1 MRKASSALVLP
12 FTAAFVLSAA
22 DSAHATCGST
32 ACFLNTLTQDGP
44 LAKHAFRLDLSYRYV
59 DQSRKR
65 AGSSATDEVVT
76 PGVEFATG
84 ELEPNHHRELRTGY
98 QLVQA
103 DMSFGLT
110 EQLTLLA
117 SIPLL
122 SVKHHEHIVLED
134 DEETFSDADGTTGF
148 GDVQIGARYSF
159 LASSRDLL
167 LASAAIKL
175 PTGPY
180 EKLDSEGEITEPTLQ
195 PGTGSTDVLAG
206 LIYSRQLR
214 PNKSEVFLDGS
225 YRWNS
230 TSSLDY
236 RMGDEFRAAA
246 GLTFA
251 LGGSWIGSMQ
261 LNLRHGGRDRFVEA
275 DVPSTGSTLMN
286 VTPGLRFQAS
296 PRLAL
301 YAFVPVPIYQ
311 RVNEAQL
318 APKFGV
324 VVGLSRRF

>member
-1 MRKASSALVLP
+1 MRKTSSALVVSI
-12 FTAAFVLSAA
+12 TATLVLSVA
-22 DSAHATCGST
+22 DSVHATCGST
-32 ACFLNTLTQDGP
+32 ACFLNTLTQDGS

-103 DMSFGLT
+103 DLSFGLT
-110 EQLTLLA
+110 GQLTLLA
-117 SIPLL
+117 SIPLI
-122 SVKHHEHIVLED
+122 SAKHHEHIVLED
-134 DEETFSDADGTTGF
+134 DEEVFSDADGTTGF
-148 GDVQIGARYSF
+148 GDVQIGTRYSF

-195 PGTGSTDVLAG
+195 PGTGSTDALAS
-206 LIYSRQLR
+206 LAYSRQLR
-214 PNKSEVFLDGS
+214 PNKSEVFLNTS
-225 YRWNS
+225 YRWNT
-230 TSSLDY
+230 TSPLDY
-236 RMGDEFRAAA
+236 RMGDEFQA
-246 GLTFA
+246 GAGMTLA

-261 LNLRHGGRDRFVEA
+261 LNLRHGARDRFVDA

-286 VTPGLRFQAS
+286 ITPGLRFQAS
-296 PRLAL
+296 PRFTL
-301 YAFVPVPIYQ
+301 YAFVPVPVYQ

-318 APKFGV
+318 TPKIGV
-324 VVGLSRRF
+324 VLGLSRRF